1 MNKKLLIIGGEG
13 YIGTHLLDYL
23 KINGVGSTSSC
34 SLTCLDLGINS
45 NNIKELDDVIYIKK
59 KYQDMPTEWFANF
72 TDIILLAGQSSCGNS
87 NNLLDV
93 IDNNIRNFAQLLEK
107 LGDNQKLI
115 YASSSSVYG
124 NTNNMEVNEDFLEY
138 EPYNYYDWSKYT
150 IDQLASLSGK
160 HYYGLR
166 FGTVSGF
173 SRNLRNDIMINS
185 MCYNAKINENI
196 FVHCGNVNRPLLG
209 INDLTKAILTII
221 NNGTLDKAGIYNL
234 NSFNSNVSDI
244 ANTIAN
250 ICKVPCK
257 NIENIENIEDLNFK
271 IQKKSY
277 DFKISSEKFMKAF
290 NFVFEDNIYS
300 ITNELLQKW
309 DIIENQQNRLCDDKL
324 YKFRNNCCVCS
335 TITKSLLDLGTQP
348 LANNYNIKKDTYE
361 EFFPLHLHLCPNCF
375 HTQLNCIVKPDKLF
389 KNYLYVSGTSKTL
402 NEFFDYFALNVLQKI
417 SKSNKNIKIL
427 EIACND
433 GSQLDAFKKCN
444 PNIITVG
451 VDPAENIYKDFSSKK
466 SHDIFCEFFGEK
478 TVDKLKVKYG
488 TFDIIVAQNVFA
500 HIDYPDNFLNYVSK
514 LMNDTTQLYIQTSQK
529 NMILE
534 HQFDTIYHEHLSFF
548 NTNSIKILCE
558 QNKLI
563 LNNIDEHQIH
573 GTSYIFNISKQP
585 LDISNTKLV
594 LEEETKK
601 GLYNLE
607 TYDTYRIKC
616 FKYKC
621 DLNSMIYQYKIDK
634 KSIISFGSTA
644 KSMTVFNFCGINNT
658 YIDYMIDENPL
669 KCGLYTP
676 CSKIQ
681 LHSIEYLKNIKKD
694 TVILITAWNFYDEIK
709 IKIINL
715 LNNFNIKSK
724 IILLNINTLCEEIL

>member
-1 MNKKLLIIGGEG
+1 MNKKLLIIGGGG

-23 KINGVGSTSSC
+23 KINGLSSI
-34 SLTCLDLGINS
+34 TCLDLGKNS
-45 NNIKELDDVIYIKK
+45 KNVKELNDVIYIKE
-59 KYQDMPTEWFANF
+59 KYQDMPIEWFANF

-87 NNLLDV
+87 KNILNV
-93 IDNNIRNFAQLLEK
+93 IDNNIRNFAQLLEN

-115 YASSSSVYG
+115 YASSSYVYG
-124 NTNNMEVNEDFLEY
+124 DTNNKEVNEECPKH

-150 IDQLASLSGK
+150 IDQLATLSGK

-166 FGTVSGF
+166 FGTVCGF
-173 SRNLRNDIMINS
+173 SRNLRNDSIINS
-185 MCYNAKINENI
+185 MCYNAKTNRYIHIHNGDI
-196 FVHCGNVNRPLLG
+196 NRPILG

-234 NSFNSNVSDI
+234 NSFNSTVSDI
-244 ANTIAN
+244 ANTVAD
-250 ICKVPCK
+250 ICKVPFK
-257 NIENIENIEDLNFK
+257 NIDNDEDLK
-271 IQKKSY
+271 IQNKLY
-277 DFKISSEKFMKAF
+277 DFKISSEKFIKAF

-300 ITNELLQKW
+300 ITNELFLKW
-309 DIIENQQNRLCDDKL
+309 DNIENKQNRLCDDKL
-324 YKFRNNCCVCS
+324 YKVRNNCCVCS
-335 TITKSLLDLGTQP
+335 TITQSLFDLGTQP
-348 LANNYNIKKDTYE
+348 LANNYNISKDTYE
-361 EFFPLHLHLCPNCF
+361 EFFPLHLHLCPNCY

-389 KNYLYVSGTSKTL
+389 KNYLYISGTSNTI
-402 NEFFDYFALNVLQKI
+402 NEFFDYFAMNVLKNI
-417 SKSNKNIKIL
+417 SNKDIKIL

-451 VDPAENIYKDFSSKK
+451 VDPAENIYNDFSSKK
-466 SHDIFCEFFGEK
+466 SHDIFCEFFSEK

-500 HIDYPDNFLNYVSK
+500 HIDNPSDFLKYAYK

-534 HQFDTIYHEHLSFF
+534 NQFDTVYHEHLSFF
-548 NTNSIKILCE
+548 NTNSIKLLCE
-558 QNKLI
+558 QNNLI
-563 LNNIDEHQIH
+563 LNNVEEHQIH

-585 LDISNTKLV
+585 SDISNTKLV
-594 LEEETKK
+594 LEKETKN
-601 GLYNLE
+601 GLYNLK
-607 TYDTYRIKC
+607 TYDKYRIKC

-621 DLNSMIYQYKIDK
+621 DLNSMIYQYIIDEQT
-634 KSIISFGSTA
+634 IISFGSTA

-694 TVILITAWNFYDEIK
+694 TVILITAWNFYEEIK
-709 IKIINL
+709 IKIINIL
-715 LNNFNIKSK
+715 KIFNIKSK
-724 IILLNINTLCEEIL
+724 ITLLNINTLCEEIL

>member
-1 MNKKLLIIGGEG
+1 MNKKLLIIGGNG
-13 YIGTHLLDYL
+13 YIGTHLLNYL
-23 KINGVGSTSSC
+23 KINGFGTISSN
-34 SLTCLDLGINS
+34 SLTCLVGKKLK
-45 NNIKELDDVIYIKK
+45 NIKELDDVIYIKEN
-59 KYQDMPTEWFANF
+59 YQDMPTEWFAYF
-72 TDIILLAGQSSCGNS
+72 TDIILLAGQSSCDNS
-87 NNLLDV
+87 NNLLNV
-93 IDNNIRNFAQLLEK
+93 IDNSIRNFAQILENI
-107 LGDNQKLI
+107 GDNQKFI
-115 YASSSSVYG
+115 YASSSCVYG
-124 NTNNMEVNEDFLEY
+124 NTYNKEVTEEY
-138 EPYNYYDWSKYT
+138 SDYKPYNYYDWSKYT
-150 IDQLASLSGK
+150 IDQLAILSEK

-173 SRNLRNDIMINS
+173 SKNLRNDSIINS
-185 MCYNAKINENI
+185 MCYNAKTNGII
-196 FVHCGNVNRPLLG
+196 YVHNGYVNRPVLG
-209 INDLTKAILTII
+209 INDLSKAILTII

-244 ANTIAN
+244 ANTIAD

-257 NIENIENIEDLNFK
+257 NIENIEDLNFK

-309 DIIENQQNRLCDDKL
+309 DIIENIENKLCDDDKL
-324 YKFRNNCCVCS
+324 YNIRNNCCVCS
-335 TITKSLLDLGTQP
+335 TITQSLFDLGSQP
-348 LANNYNIKKDTYE
+348 LANSYNVNKDTYE
-361 EFFPLHLHLCPNCF
+361 EIFPLHLHLCPNCF
-375 HTQLNCIVKPDKLF
+375 HTQLNCIVKPEKIF
-389 KNYLYVSGTSKTL
+389 KNYLYVSGTSKTI

-466 SHDIFCEFFGEK
+466 SHDILCEFFSKK

-558 QNKLI
+558 QNNLI

-585 LDISNTKLV
+585 SDISNTKLI

-607 TYDTYRIKC
+607 TYDKYRIKC

-621 DLNSMIYQYKIDK
+621 DLNSMIYQYKIDE

-644 KSMTVFNFCGINNT
+644 KSMTVFNFCGIDNT

-715 LNNFNIKSK
+715 LNNFNIKNK
-724 IILLNINTLCEEIL
+724 ITLLNINTLCEEIL

>member
-1 MNKKLLIIGGEG
+1 MNKKILIIGGEG
-13 YIGTHLLDYL
+13 YIGTQLLDYL
-23 KINGVGSTSSC
+23 NSSDKYLTSI
-34 SLTCLDLGINS
+34 TCLDISINS
-45 NNIKELDDVIYIKK
+45 NNVKELENVIYIKG
-59 KYQDMPTEWFANF
+59 KYQDMSKDWFADF

-87 NNLLDV
+87 NNLLNV
-93 IDNNIRNFAQLLEK
+93 IDNNIRNFAKLLEN

-124 NTNNMEVNEDFLEY
+124 NTNNNVVNEESSYY
-138 EPYNYYDWSKYT
+138 EPYNYYDWSKNT
-150 IDQLASLSGK
+150 IDQLATLSGK

-166 FGTVSGF
+166 FGTVNGF

-185 MCYNAKINENI
+185 MCYNAKINGYI
-196 FVHCGNVNRPLLG
+196 YVHNGNVNRPILG

-234 NSFNSNVSDI
+234 NSLNSNVTNI
-244 ANTIAN
+244 ANTVAN

-257 NIENIENIEDLNFK
+257 NIEDNKDLNFK
-271 IQKKSY
+271 LQNKSY
-277 DFKISSEKFMKAF
+277 DFKISSDKFIKTF
-290 NFVFEDNIYS
+290 NFVFEENINS
-300 ITNELLQKW
+300 ITNDILQKW
-309 DIIENQQNRLCDDKL
+309 DNIENLQNRLCDDKL

-335 TITKSLLDLGTQP
+335 TITQSLLNLGTQP
-348 LANNYNIKKDTYE
+348 LANNYNMRKDTYE
-361 EFFPLHLHLCPNCF
+361 EIYPLHLHLCPNCF
-375 HTQLNCIVKPDKLF
+375 HTQLNCIVKPDILF

-402 NEFFDYFALNVLQKI
+402 NEFFDYFAVNVLQNI
-417 SKSNKNIKIL
+417 SNKNIKIL

-433 GSQLDAFKKCN
+433 GSQLDAFKRYN
-444 PNIITVG
+444 PNVITVG

-466 SHDIFCEFFGEK
+466 CHDIYCEFFNEK
-478 TVDKLKVKYG
+478 TVDKLKLKYG

-500 HIDYPDNFLNYVSK
+500 HIDYPSDFLNYVYK
-514 LMNDTTQLYIQTSQK
+514 LMNDTTQIYIQTSQK

-534 HQFDTIYHEHLSFF
+534 NQFDTVYHEHLSYF

-558 QNKLI
+558 QNNLI

-573 GTSYIFNISKQP
+573 GTSYIFNISKQSSV
-585 LDISNTKLV
+585 ISNTKSV
-594 LEEETKK
+594 LEQETKK

-607 TYDTYRIKC
+607 TYDNYRIKC

-621 DLNSMIYQYKIDK
+621 DLNSLIYQYKIDG

-681 LHSIEYLKNIKKD
+681 LYSIEYLKNINKD
-694 TVILITAWNFYDEIK
+694 TIILITAWNFYEEIK
-709 IKIINL
+709 NKIINI

-724 IILLNINTLCEEIL
+724 ITLLNINTLCEEIL